1 MISPSHHADHDA
13 ALRASLSTLLS
24 CAAAARGLPKS
35 EPQPARDVPSNMQ
48 PSTFRLV
55 PESVAMGDESEG
67 ENQSCTE
74 AISTARVQQP
84 NSMQSAESY
93 PTVTA
98 GPTSR
103 AKRRSSSSKDRSSQR
118 QSVPKRSRRTSFA
131 ESSAPASPTI
141 MTWVI
146 SAGVV
151 VLFSAISFSAG
162 YMLGREVGKTESGG
176 LGTVLG
182 DGSSGR
188 TGCGRETVKGSLKRL
203 RWGTAAAGSGIMS

>member
-1 MISPSHHADHDA
+1 
-13 ALRASLSTLLS
+13 
-24 CAAAARGLPKS
+24 
-35 EPQPARDVPSNMQ
+35 
-48 PSTFRLV
+48 
-55 PESVAMGDESEG
+55 
-67 ENQSCTE
+67 
-74 AISTARVQQP
+74 
-84 NSMQSAESY
+84 
-93 PTVTA
+93 
-98 GPTSR
+98 
-103 AKRRSSSSKDRSSQR
+103 
-118 QSVPKRSRRTSFA
+118 
-131 ESSAPASPTI
+131 